1 MAKTGRTAVLE
12 FLGTGTST
20 GVPIAGCTCPRC
32 CSADPRD
39 LRMRSSV
46 RIANGSRNLIV
57 DTGPEF
63 RIQCLRAGIS
73 TIDSVLITHD
83 HADHLHGLDDLRA
96 FSLFKRKTLPVW
108 ANKATLDLIRSRFG
122 YIWTAEQKGGGLPDL
137 KLCEVRGAFRA
148 AGMEITPLPIM
159 HGHMEILG
167 YRIGDLAYMTDISAV
182 PESTYPLLENLTTM
196 VVSTVRHRPHP
207 THLNISGVKKLHKRV
222 RPGQTILTHLT
233 HWFTHRELLMEL
245 PIDITPA
252 YDGMKVE
259 IRL

>member
-1 MAKTGRTAVLE
+1 MAKAGRSAVLE

-20 GVPIAGCTCPRC
+20 GVPMAGCSCPRC
-32 CSADPRD
+32 RSADPHDVR
-39 LRMRSSV
+39 LRSSV
-46 RIANGSRNLIV
+46 RIAYGSRNLII

-63 RIQCLRAGIS
+63 RIQCLRACIQ

-108 ANKATLDLIRSRFG
+108 ANKVTLGIIRSRFG
-122 YIWTAEQKGGGLPDL
+122 YIWNAVQTGGGLPDL
-137 KLCEVRGAFRA
+137 VLREASGPFRA
-148 AGMEITPLPIM
+148 AGMDIVPLPIM
-159 HGHMEILG
+159 HGRMEILG

-222 RPGQTILTHLT
+222 KPKQTLLTHLT
-233 HWFTHRELLMEL
+233 HWFTHKELIAEL
-245 PIDITPA
+245 PVDISPA
-252 YDGMKVE
+252 YDGMTVK
-259 IRL
+259 ITL